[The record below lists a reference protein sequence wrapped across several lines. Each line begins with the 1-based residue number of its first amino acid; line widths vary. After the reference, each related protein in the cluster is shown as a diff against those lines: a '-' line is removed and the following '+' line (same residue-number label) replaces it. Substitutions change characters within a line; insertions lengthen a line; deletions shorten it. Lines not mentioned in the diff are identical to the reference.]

1 MKKSELLCIITLF
14 ITFLFM
20 ACSKKSTKAE
30 PKYHPG
36 IVAFLNQSDS
46 LTIIGIDY
54 YTHIRGNQR
63 DSIDIS
69 ITAAYQYGF
78 MLKNLI
84 DEPEKPYLKKTTAF
98 VCGDSLKVCFYCSW
112 SDPVH
117 HYKSHN
123 IELLVD
129 GDIYVTVLKN
139 CAFTISDHAPP

>member
-1 MKKSELLCIITLF
+1 
-14 ITFLFM
+14 M

-46 LTIIGIDY
+46 LTIIGIDH

-63 DSIDIS
+63 DSIDIG
-69 ITAAYQYGF
+69 IMAAYQRGF

-84 DEPEKPYLKKTTAF
+84 DESEKPYPKKTTTF
-98 VCGDSLKVCFYCSW
+98 VGGDSLKVCFYCRW
-112 SDPVH
+112 SDPVY

-123 IELLVD
+123 IELLVA
-129 GDIYVTVLKN
+129 GDIDVTVLKN
-139 CAFTISDHAPP
+139 CAFTINVHTPP